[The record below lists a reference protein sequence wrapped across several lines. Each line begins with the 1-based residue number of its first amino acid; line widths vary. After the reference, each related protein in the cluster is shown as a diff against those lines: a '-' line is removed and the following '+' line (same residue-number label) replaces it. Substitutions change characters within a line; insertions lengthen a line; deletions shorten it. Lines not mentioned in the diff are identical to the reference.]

1 MVHAARLLGELVER
15 GGVELRALDRD
26 DVDRRAGIACGRDR
40 VVQRGGAAR
49 LVAVGH
55 DDHHARLER
64 LVREHVR
71 GLDDRVVERGALD
84 GVDLDRPSA
93 PTESLRSV
101 EKSVRS
107 WGFVANVATATR
119 SSAGFEATKLRAAAI
134 ACASGAPRIDCERSI
149 ARTTDFSAPRF
160 SVRSIRTASPFS
172 RSFGA
177 CELGS
182 DVRTVTRMTGY

>member
-1 MVHAARLLGELVER
+1 MAKL
-15 GGVELRALDRD
+15 
-26 DVDRRAGIACGRDR
+26 
-40 VVQRGGAAR
+40 
-49 LVAVGH
+49 
-55 DDHHARLER
+55 
-64 LVREHVR
+64 
-71 GLDDRVVERGALD
+71 
-84 GVDLDRPSA
+84 
-93 PTESLRSV
+93 
-101 EKSVRS
+101 
-107 WGFVANVATATR
+107 ATATR

-182 DVRTVTRMTGY
+182 DVRTVTRMTGYSPVSDAADRDAGVGGRHGEPNRSCKSDCDETLPAHENPPKLATARFDR

>member
-1 MVHAARLLGELVER
+1 M
-15 GGVELRALDRD
+15 
-26 DVDRRAGIACGRDR
+26 
-40 VVQRGGAAR
+40 
-49 LVAVGH
+49 
-55 DDHHARLER
+55 
-64 LVREHVR
+64 
-71 GLDDRVVERGALD
+71 
-84 GVDLDRPSA
+84 
-93 PTESLRSV
+93 
-101 EKSVRS
+101 
-107 WGFVANVATATR
+107 ANVATATR

-182 DVRTVTRMTGY
+182 DVRTVTRMTGYSPVSTLRTETPALAAGTRGQSPLQERLR